1 MPERVGRV
9 KTAAKPIHGNPQYA
23 VYRIVQPGN
32 SQQADE
38 AGHGA
43 QLIDVIFLLLP
54 AWTAGLK
61 NLKNK
66 GHVYPFLRVRLVRP
80 NKSECVEFA
89 IDGVK

>member
-1 MPERVGRV
+1 MDHV
-9 KTAAKPIHGNPQYA
+9 KTAAKPEHGNPQYA

-32 SQQADE
+32 SQQVDQ

-43 QLIDVIFLLLP
+43 QLIDVIFFLLP
-54 AWTAGLK
+54 PRTAGL
-61 NLKNK
+61 NDLKNK
-66 GHVYPFLRVRLVRP
+66 EHVDPFLRVRLVRS